1 MAALHRGGAHFAARR
16 FKEAEEMARLVL
28 RFQPQQPDALHLLGL
43 VVLADGKAAEAER
56 LMLQA
61 LKKSGPHAVL
71 LVNLGNAARAQKKT
85 EKALKYYDQAEAIN
99 PRHEDIYIERGIL
112 LTTSLRYAEA
122 AATFD
127 QAIALNPANV
137 AAYSGA
143 AHVASELGQ
152 FRKSITY
159 CQAGLAQS
167 AEPVVEMMAMIA
179 VSSERLSELDAA
191 IEAANNV
198 LALEPDHVAC
208 LRVLTKAQRRQ
219 NKGNKEVLAALKLRL
234 EAVDIAAASSDDA
247 SVVYSELAHIC
258 DELGEFEKAYGYFQ
272 KLNESRSKVITEIQ
286 LNETGYRHY
295 VETLS
300 ASMTPGLLQKV
311 KANSAV
317 LAKENAGPTPVFII
331 GFPRSGTTLL
341 DQIMDAHK
349 DVQVIEERPMINAL
363 RRVIEALPGGFDK
376 ALQNLRAPQIKRL
389 RDLYRRELE
398 KNGADFSKRVIIDKM
413 PLNIVHV
420 AIIAAVFP
428 EAKIIL
434 SLRHPADSCLS
445 CFMQDFVL
453 NSAMMNFTSMAS
465 TVRLYDL
472 VMGLWQRYEAHL
484 DLKVQRV
491 RYENLVADLRA
502 EVGPVLE
509 FLGLDWDEAVSD
521 PAAHALARG
530 TIRTPSYS
538 QVTQPIYSSATDRWR
553 RYAPFMADDLPVLE
567 KHIAYFGYAD

>member
-1 MAALHRGGAHFAARR
+1 M
-16 FKEAEEMARLVL
+16 
-28 RFQPQQPDALHLLGL
+28 
-43 VVLADGKAAEAER
+43 
-56 LMLQA
+56 
-61 LKKSGPHAVL
+61 
-71 LVNLGNAARAQKKT
+71 
-85 EKALKYYDQAEAIN
+85 
-99 PRHEDIYIERGIL
+99 
-112 LTTSLRYAEA
+112 
-122 AATFD
+122 
-127 QAIALNPANV
+127 
-137 AAYSGA
+137 
-143 AHVASELGQ
+143 
-152 FRKSITY
+152 
-159 CQAGLAQS
+159 
-167 AEPVVEMMAMIA
+167 
-179 VSSERLSELDAA
+179 
-191 IEAANNV
+191 
-198 LALEPDHVAC
+198 
-208 LRVLTKAQRRQ
+208 
-219 NKGNKEVLAALKLRL
+219 ALKLRL
-234 EAVDIAAASSDDA
+234 KAVDIAAASSDDA

-258 DELGEFEKAYGYFQ
+258 DELGEFEEAYGYFQ

-300 ASMTPGLLQKV
+300 ASMTPALLQKV

-317 LAKENAGPTPVFII
+317 LAKENVGPTPVFII

-363 RRVIEALPGGFDK
+363 RRVIESLPGGFDK
-376 ALQNLRAPQIKRL
+376 ALQNLRTPQIKRL

-420 AIIAAVFP
+420 PIIAAVFP

-434 SLRHPADSCLS
+434 ALRHPADSCLS

-484 DLKVQRV
+484 DLNVQRV

-502 EVGPVLE
+502 EVSPVLE
-509 FLGLDWDEAVSD
+509 FLGLEWDEAVSD

-553 RYAPFMADDLPVLE
+553 RYAPFIADDLPVLE